1 MWGSGLTYTRLANLA
16 AMVYLC
22 LKSLAHL
29 DARYLAA
36 SLLFNAMSPMF
47 VRAGPLNSMLVDEAK
62 QCGMSVG
69 QLCGARDSLRAVSMM
84 VAPLL
89 YSRVYGWA
97 RRFRGAPYLCG
108 AALMAVSQCCLLG
121 VTCEAAHESPEARF
135 DMLIEAIGDISEG
148 EDKAASVLA
157 RLKASWGHD
166 WGLTDAGRHVLV
178 DFVHRVCSERAAPIK
193 SYDELNAIALY
204 HSMLYATGRLRE
216 LNIDLIKESSPTG
229 HSFTG
234 VEVRMGQQGGNHKFH
249 EFNNALIEDLASLKR
264 TPRKPIGATHHMTV
278 ITDPRTDPNEDDA
291 AALCAVLGLDL
302 KYKLLGQLDLL
313 VTGCPGSLDARR
325 RGIRF
330 VEKCHG
336 SVHTEC
342 APIKGPAFETGKGR
356 FMAPY
361 GAGSSQQDME
371 ECAEEPGSETQAI
384 AAGCHIVER
393 IAESTTAL
401 LLIGQVPS
409 DFFEA
414 MTLRLENGGLP
425 KLARFSLQGPGFNSL
440 GSSPEAIAKFVT
452 ALQHRGGHVQWS
464 DNTAGLFLTGAE
476 IDQRFE
482 LLGRLNPEIPVKR
495 RNQVASFWAT
505 SGLPRHFEGQFG
517 DMRGYSYTEDTVP
530 LLKLLRP
537 RVVAGQPP

>member
-1 MWGSGLTYTRLANLA
+1 MW
-16 AMVYLC
+16 
-22 LKSLAHL
+22 
-29 DARYLAA
+29 
-36 SLLFNAMSPMF
+36 
-47 VRAGPLNSMLVDEAK
+47 
-62 QCGMSVG
+62 Q
-69 QLCGARDSLRAVSMM
+69 
-84 VAPLL
+84 
-89 YSRVYGWA
+89 
-97 RRFRGAPYLCG
+97 
-108 AALMAVSQCCLLG
+108 
-121 VTCEAAHESPEARF
+121 
-135 DMLIEAIGDISEG
+135 
-148 EDKAASVLA
+148 
-157 RLKASWGHD
+157 
-166 WGLTDAGRHVLV
+166 
-178 DFVHRVCSERAAPIK
+178 APIK

-204 HSMLYATGRLRE
+204 LSLLGEAYKSFSDI
-216 LNIDLIKESSPTG
+216 NIQSVESSTPPNQTWSG
-229 HSFTG
+229 TEF
-234 VEVRMGQQGGNHKFH
+234 RMAEPADNHKFH
-249 EFNNALIEDLASLKR
+249 EFNNALIEELTRLEAPPPKS
-264 TPRKPIGATHHMTV
+264 IGAGQHMTV

-291 AALCAVLGLDL
+291 TALCALLGLDL

-361 GAGSSQQDME
+361 GAGSPQQDME

-384 AAGCHIVER
+384 AAGCHIVEH

-401 LLIGQVPS
+401 LVIGQVPS

-414 MTLRLENGGLP
+414 ITLRLENGGLP
-425 KLARFSLQGPGFNSL
+425 KLAWFSLQGPGFNSL
-440 GSSPEAIAKFVT
+440 GSSPEAIDKFMAVF
-452 ALQHRGGHVQWS
+452 QHRGGHVQWS

-476 IDQRFE
+476 IDQRFK

-537 RVVAGQPP
+537 HVASPP